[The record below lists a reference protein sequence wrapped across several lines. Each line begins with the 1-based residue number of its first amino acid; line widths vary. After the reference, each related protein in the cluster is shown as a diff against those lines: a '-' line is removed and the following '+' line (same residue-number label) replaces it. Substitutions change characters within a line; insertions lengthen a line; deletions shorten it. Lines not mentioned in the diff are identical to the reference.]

1 MKRDE
6 LRNILKDLNP
16 SDEVISSIMALN
28 GNDVNA
34 LNAEITTLKTQL
46 SDSVKDIE
54 DLKKNDKTGELKTQ
68 LEEMQTKYN
77 NAIADINKR
86 TYSDAVKAAIAE
98 KGIKFTSKSA
108 ENYYMSQAEGKK
120 MEIKDGKLVGFDDFH
135 KAQFEADKGAF
146 VIESKPDTQTPAPG
160 SMHFAGTAGNGG
172 NSAVSAAALAAQRFS
187 KAYNPTAADVNT
199 NITKGE

>member
-98 KGIKFTSKSA
+98 K
-108 ENYYMSQAEGKK
+108 
-120 MEIKDGKLVGFDDFH
+120 DGKLVGFDDFH

-146 VIESKPDTQTPAPG
+146 VVESKPDTQPSAPG

-187 KAYNPTAADVNT
+187 KAYNPTATDVNT

>member
-54 DLKKNDKTGELKTQ
+54 DLKRMT
-68 LEEMQTKYN
+68 
-77 NAIADINKR
+77 R
-86 TYSDAVKAAIAE
+86 
-98 KGIKFTSKSA
+98 
-108 ENYYMSQAEGKK
+108 QA
-120 MEIKDGKLVGFDDFH
+120 
-135 KAQFEADKGAF
+135 
-146 VIESKPDTQTPAPG
+146 
-160 SMHFAGTAGNGG
+160 N
-172 NSAVSAAALAAQRFS
+172 
-187 KAYNPTAADVNT
+187 
-199 NITKGE
+199 